1 MANHAGVISF
11 SKPEIRI
18 NRISG
23 TIRSENEKIS
33 WKWQN
38 QPFSAKTIKINM
50 FINLRISSPE
60 HLVLF
65 FEADN
70 DHFHM
75 NLSDISERP
84 KENGQRLYNIVKTED
99 FLF

>member
-1 MANHAGVISF
+1 MANPAGVISF

-33 WKWQN
+33 WKWQK

-60 HLVLF
+60 NLVLF

-70 DHFHM
+70 DQFHM

-84 KENGQRLYNIVKTED
+84 KENDQKKEKIED